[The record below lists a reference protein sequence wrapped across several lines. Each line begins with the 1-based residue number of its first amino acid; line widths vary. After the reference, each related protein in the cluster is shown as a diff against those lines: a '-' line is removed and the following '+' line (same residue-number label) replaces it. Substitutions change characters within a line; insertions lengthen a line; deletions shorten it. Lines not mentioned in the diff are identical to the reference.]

1 MAGLEGFAA
10 PAMKKLLIVFVL
22 LLLLGGGGGA
32 AAWWFYFRAP
42 DMPDDG
48 APAAPQRSL
57 IELDTIPITVVR
69 NGTPIYQFFFRIVL
83 MFDDPLKMDKVQ
95 QELPAVYDA
104 VTTELHQL
112 LARKQVEQAGFEEPL
127 IRQRLDKVVKARV
140 GEDKIYKVSIRAME
154 RMELK

>member
-48 APAAPQRSL
+48 APAAPQLSQ

-69 NGTPIYQFFFRIVL
+69 NGKPIYQFFFRIVL
-83 MFDDPLKMDKVQ
+83 MFDDPLKMDRVQ

-140 GEDKIYKVSIRAME
+140 GEDKVYKVSIRAME

>member
-1 MAGLEGFAA
+1 
-10 PAMKKLLIVFVL
+10 MKKLLIVFVL

-42 DMPDDG
+42 DLPDDA
-48 APAAPQRSL
+48 APAAPQLSQ

-69 NGTPIYQFFFRIVL
+69 NGKPIYQFFFRIVL
-83 MFDDPLKMDKVQ
+83 MFDDPLKMDRVQ